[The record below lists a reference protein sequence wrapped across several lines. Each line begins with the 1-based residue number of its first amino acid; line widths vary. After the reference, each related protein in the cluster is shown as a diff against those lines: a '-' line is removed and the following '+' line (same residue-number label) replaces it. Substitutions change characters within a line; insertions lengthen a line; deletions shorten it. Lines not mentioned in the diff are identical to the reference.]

1 MAATVLVT
9 MVAVAMVLVAT
20 VAVAMMVVA
29 VPTMGSNGSGYV
41 HRGGISSE
49 GSNSD
54 NHYQFPFELTGL
66 RLPFCSCWSSGIQRR
81 NSGVM
86 RDSGVAQVLQLT
98 EMGPVFSL
106 KFDQAM
112 MRDYRSK

>member
-1 MAATVLVT
+1 
-9 MVAVAMVLVAT
+9 MVE
-20 VAVAMMVVA
+20 A
-29 VPTMGSNGSGYV
+29 VPTMGSNGSGSV
-41 HRGGISSE
+41 SRRGVRSE

-66 RLPFCSCWSSGIQRR
+66 RLPVCWSSGIQRR
-81 NSGVM
+81 NSGMM

-98 EMGPVFSL
+98 EMVLFSL

-112 MRDYRSK
+112 MRDYGSK